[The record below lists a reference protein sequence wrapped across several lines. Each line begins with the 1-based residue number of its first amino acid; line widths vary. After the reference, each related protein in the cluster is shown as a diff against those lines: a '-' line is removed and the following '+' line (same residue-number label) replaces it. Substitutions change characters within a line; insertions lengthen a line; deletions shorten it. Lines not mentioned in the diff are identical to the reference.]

1 MLRRRPAD
9 AYRTAQWVC
18 ISVSFESCNC
28 FSGCPT
34 LQQSLAGVMARE
46 TCLFLND
53 TQIIM
58 LHHIVSVID
67 FQGPWL
73 TSSWNNKAVTGDLW
87 ATPKP
92 LRSGLPHI
100 IEGALERQH
109 PMTRSG

>member
-1 MLRRRPAD
+1 
-9 AYRTAQWVC
+9 
-18 ISVSFESCNC
+18 
-28 FSGCPT
+28 
-34 LQQSLAGVMARE
+34 MARE

-73 TSSWNNKAVTGDLW
+73 TSSWNNKVVTGDLW